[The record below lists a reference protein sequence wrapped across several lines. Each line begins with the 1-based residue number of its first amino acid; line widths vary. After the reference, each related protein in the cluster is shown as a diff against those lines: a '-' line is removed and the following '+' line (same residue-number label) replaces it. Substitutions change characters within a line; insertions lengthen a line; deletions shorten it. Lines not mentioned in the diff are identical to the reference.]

1 MIKDR
6 ETCPFLFNATI
17 DSDGPSLQQWFYS
30 IKNKGFMI
38 TSTQNSKIKLVRQ
51 LLTQTKARKKQG
63 AFVLEGIRLL
73 EEAFNSHFSP
83 ELLLYTAELD
93 QRGLSLVNKFE
104 SGGVNCEITAPNVFN
119 SASDTET
126 PQGILAVYPL
136 ISLPIPERADFLLI
150 ADEIRDPGNL
160 GTLMRTALA
169 AGTDG
174 VLLPPGTVDPFSP
187 KVVRAAMGAHF
198 HLPIKTASWPEIEKI
213 TRNLAV
219 YLADMDQ
226 GPNLWQPDLTEPL
239 GIIIGGEAHGPG
251 KNARGLTNKILHIP
265 MSEKSESIN
274 AAAAGAVFLYE
285 IRRQRT
291 LTSK

>member
-17 DSDGPSLQQWFYS
+17 DSDGSSLQQWFYS
-30 IKNKGFMI
+30 AINKGFMI
-38 TSTQNSKIKLVRQ
+38 TSTQNPKIKLVRQ
-51 LLTQTKARKKQG
+51 LLTQTKARKKEG

-73 EEAFNSHFSP
+73 EEAFNSHFAP
-83 ELLLYTAELD
+83 ELLLYTADLD
-93 QRGLSLVNKFE
+93 QRGLSLVKEFK
-104 SGGVNCEITAPNVFN
+104 SRSVNCELTAPNVFN

-126 PQGILAVYPL
+126 PQGILAIYSL
-136 ISLPIPERADFLLI
+136 ISLPFPDRTDLLLI

-169 AGTDG
+169 ASADG

-187 KVVRAAMGAHF
+187 KVVRGAMGAHF
-198 HLPIKTASWPEIEKI
+198 HLPVSTASWPEIKKI
-213 TRNLAV
+213 TRGLTV
-219 YLADMDQ
+219 YLADMNQ
-226 GPNLWQPDLTEPL
+226 GVNLWQSELTEPL
-239 GIIIGGEAHGPG
+239 AIIIGGEAHGPG
-251 KNARGLTNKILHIP
+251 KIAREFANKVLHIP

-274 AAAAGAVFLYE
+274 AAAAGAVLLYE

>member
-17 DSDGPSLQQWFYS
+17 DSDGSSLQQWFYS
-30 IKNKGFMI
+30 AINKGFMI

-73 EEAFNSHFSP
+73 EEAFNSPFTP
-83 ELLLYTAELD
+83 ELLLYTADLD
-93 QRGLSLVNKFE
+93 QRGLSLVKEFE
-104 SGGVNCEITAPNVFN
+104 SGGVNCELTAPNVFS

-136 ISLPIPERADFLLI
+136 LSLPIPDEADFLLI
-150 ADEIRDPGNL
+150 TDEIRDPGNL

-169 AGTDG
+169 AGADG

-187 KVVRAAMGAHF
+187 KVVRAAMGAQF
-198 HLPIKTASWPEIEKI
+198 HLPVKSASWSEIKEI
-213 TRNLAV
+213 TRDLTV

-226 GPNLWQPDLTEPL
+226 GLNLWQPDLTEPVA
-239 GIIIGGEAHGPG
+239 IIIGGEAHGPG
-251 KNARGLTNKILHIP
+251 IIAREFASKVLHIP
-265 MSEKSESIN
+265 MSAKSESIN

-285 IRRQRT
+285 IHRQRT
-291 LTSK
+291 LASK

>member
-1 MIKDR
+1 
-6 ETCPFLFNATI
+6 
-17 DSDGPSLQQWFYS
+17 
-30 IKNKGFMI
+30 MI
-38 TSTQNSKIKLVRQ
+38 TSTQNPKIKLVRQ

-73 EEAFNSHFSP
+73 EEAYHSHFAP
-83 ELLLYTAELD
+83 ELLIYTADLD
-93 QRGLSLVNKFE
+93 QRGLALVREFE
-104 SGGVNCEITAPNVFN
+104 SKGVICELTVPNVFS

-136 ISLPIPERADFLLI
+136 ISLPIPDRADFLLI

-169 AGTDG
+169 AGADG

-198 HLPIKTASWPEIEKI
+198 HLPVKSVSWPEIKKI
-213 TRNLAV
+213 TQGLTV

-226 GPNLWQPDLTEPL
+226 GLNLWQPDLTEPL

-251 KNARGLTNKILHIP
+251 KIARELANKVLHIP

>member
-1 MIKDR
+1 
-6 ETCPFLFNATI
+6 
-17 DSDGPSLQQWFYS
+17 
-30 IKNKGFMI
+30 MI
-38 TSTQNSKIKLVRQ
+38 TSTHNPKIKLVRQ

-83 ELLLYTAELD
+83 QLLLYTADLD

-150 ADEIRDPGNL
+150 AE
-160 GTLMRTALA
+160 
-169 AGTDG
+169 
-174 VLLPPGTVDPFSP
+174 DPFSP

-251 KNARGLTNKILHIP
+251 KNARELTNKILHIP